1 MRWKRLPAGPRPLE
15 EPDLVGSPELIQEQA
30 RWLKYHSPTLA
41 SAAQQWVALGPRKA
55 SRSFCGRPTPRC
67 RKARALAMPT
77 QDFVF
82 LATAQP
88 GQQGVSSAVAL
99 RIRSVRRGLRV

>member
-1 MRWKRLPAGPRPLE
+1 MRWKRLPAGPRSLE

-30 RWLKYHSPTLA
+30 RWLKNHSPTFA

-55 SRSFCGRPTPRC
+55 CRSFRGRAAPRFQL
-67 RKARALAMPT
+67 ARALAMPT

-88 GQQGVSSAVAL
+88 DSRECPRLSP
-99 RIRSVRRGLRV
+99 